1 MDTKEEEMDVVVST
15 SMPINSHLNTLI
27 SEEEMRC
34 RRPSN
39 CPTLSDNRDWRDS
52 DGVQGAYTI
61 PTMARDCSYDTIPV
75 SLENPRTV
83 RHASLDELKPTRL
96 TIFEFLIDNLDRLAR
111 DDKKSTDDMAKL
123 AAQGVPVIFQKKFD
137 RRYAASSSSVSEN
150 SLRGSLGA
158 IFSSKSHHR
167 SPSERA
173 RADEDLQDSNTQIQT
188 QSSMSESVYEI
199 SISGDAFRV
208 FSNTV
213 LAEELQHKPVQV
225 NVCWRQSSINVKI
238 ALESVVKDVIAS
250 VVNDMQLEISKFT
263 TPGVD
268 LIADS
273 SSFLLGKVDHNS
285 PGLRTWLNPDTTI
298 AVYDIKQGDELLL
311 KHISDIE
318 IVTIA
323 IPAQN
328 SRSTLEYKFDL
339 LVSEAIATLRLPF
352 RSAQSEEKERF
363 GLYCPHFG
371 MWLDETKT
379 LFSYNLTQ
387 ATIIQL
393 RELANEFLL
402 RIYLPDFDQK
412 IAIKALP
419 SLLVSDVMLM
429 IQCQLQNRKL
439 KLAINGQYGLF
450 ILSSKTWMQLDS
462 TIEKYEAIKTESIHM
477 RIQYQ
482 LVVIQTPYGDTNLPV
497 DEKMIVRSILDI
509 LQATHPRADHDRFAL
524 HLPTNE
530 RLKDTESMWSIL
542 KEISSIDK
550 LRYRL
555 SSQKIHIVAEKEDA
569 VVNTNSVEVEVDFS
583 EPLESLVHYFCRRL
597 GIRYR
602 DFFCIKL
609 DGGPA
614 LDQEK
619 SLMQLDILTGS
630 RLVVFWKNYQESSS
644 TDENNMGVWDEVL
657 SPDTIHMDSAEPTK
671 IISATLNKLVEKL
684 TEEKGQGTTA
694 YLDFVKTFLL
704 TYQSFTTADVLL
716 QKLSDRYAVPN
727 LKGLSWPEFDKFRT
741 TVQLRVC
748 NVLLQ
753 WSKKYTW
760 DFVHPQNGHKIC
772 KDFLHFIDTVLA
784 FEHASMAKQ
793 IRKNIFKLSDGSAMI
808 STKQLQSSWKS
819 TLAVRTN
826 PNGIV
831 FGYSVEDIAQQ
842 LTMIEGCLYS
852 VIMPSELLGQAWTK
866 KDAITRAPGI
876 TALTRRFNAIACWVG
891 WAILEGKTPR
901 LRAERLTKLIDI
913 TQCLFTI
920 GNFSTLMAIIAGINK
935 AAISRLKLTHK
946 ELPAKSAKRLSELE
960 KMMSAQGSYKNY
972 RASIRATTPPCIPY
986 IG

>member
-1 MDTKEEEMDVVVST
+1 
-15 SMPINSHLNTLI
+15 
-27 SEEEMRC
+27 MRC

-83 RHASLDELKPTRL
+83 RHASLDELKVDSRTSVDGEGSRKTGWFSNAAL
-96 TIFEFLIDNLDRLAR
+96 KITGDRLAR

-123 AAQGVPVIFQKKFD
+123 AAQGVPAIFQKKFD

-173 RADEDLQDSNTQIQT
+173 R
-188 QSSMSESVYEI
+188 VYEI

-741 TVQLRVC
+741 TVQLR
-748 NVLLQ
+748 
-753 WSKKYTW
+753 
-760 DFVHPQNGHKIC
+760 
-772 KDFLHFIDTVLA
+772 
-784 FEHASMAKQ
+784 
-793 IRKNIFKLSDGSAMI
+793 SDGSAMI

-972 RASIRATTPPCIPY
+972 RASIRATTPPCIPSVSNIVLKVTY
-986 IG
+986 MEDGNPDVVQNRINFSKRELISGVIREMVGYQQTAYLIKPLEELAAILSNISEASEDQEKKMWLESKKLE